1 MMRRLHWLARPGS
14 IRRLW
19 VVFIAVLTA
28 TVIADLVIHRH
39 AYFVTDGTFAFY
51 GWYGFA
57 TCVGL
62 ILIAKL
68 LGVML
73 KRKDDYYDQR

>member
-1 MMRRLHWLARPGS
+1 MKRGLPWLTRPGS
-14 IRRLW
+14 IRKLW
-19 VVFIAVLTA
+19 IAFIAVLTA

-39 AYFVTDGTFAFY
+39 AYFVADGTFAFY
-51 GWYGFA
+51 GWYGFM